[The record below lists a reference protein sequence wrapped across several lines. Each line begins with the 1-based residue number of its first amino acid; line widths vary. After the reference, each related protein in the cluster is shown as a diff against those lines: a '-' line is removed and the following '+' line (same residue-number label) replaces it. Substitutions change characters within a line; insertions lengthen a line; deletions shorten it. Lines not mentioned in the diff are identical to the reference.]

1 MACIIRR
8 KTEVREITQEEFTRQ
23 KEQDIFAALRQMGKQ
38 LNFLQIFGG
47 SPRVFVNTA
56 LETAWTRAQ
65 ADGFI
70 EDNNLHNLREQL
82 RARYKRDSE
91 DMISYLTVATFMRQG
106 FFELYTGLME
116 RILANQQF
124 GKAHGYVRSY
134 FGLTRKLIEELL
146 RGEYDEKEHG
156 AHMRNLD
163 NVCANTDIQT
173 FEACVIH
180 PAMTELEA
188 YFDEYKKKSRI
199 FNFVHDS
206 IDFYAH
212 KSELFE
218 TCSKIEEVMTK
229 VIPELK
235 GIPLTVDFKIADLSA
250 GEYYK
255 AGRSL
260 ASFKRDTNK

>member
-1 MACIIRR
+1 
-8 KTEVREITQEEFTRQ
+8 
-23 KEQDIFAALRQMGKQ
+23 
-38 LNFLQIFGG
+38 
-47 SPRVFVNTA
+47 
-56 LETAWTRAQ
+56 
-65 ADGFI
+65 
-70 EDNNLHNLREQL
+70 
-82 RARYKRDSE
+82 
-91 DMISYLTVATFMRQG
+91 
-106 FFELYTGLME
+106 
-116 RILANQQF
+116 
-124 GKAHGYVRSY
+124 
-134 FGLTRKLIEELL
+134 
-146 RGEYDEKEHG
+146 
-156 AHMRNLD
+156 
-163 NVCANTDIQT
+163 
-173 FEACVIH
+173 
-180 PAMTELEA
+180 MTELEA

-260 ASFKRDTNK
+260 ASFKKDTNK